1 MKLRTDKY
9 SYAPSGIFVAILF
22 FCLSMLPSLLPR
34 PWLFQGLIAGI
45 TASIGYGIGISLSSM
60 YCWVG
65 LKLPSKKLQSDL
77 TRALSVGGPAMVVLF
92 IFLGN
97 IWQREVSEL
106 VGRTPNT
113 SFYMIPIT
121 LLSVLAFIGCVG
133 LARSLR
139 KLFRFTTKRVSKFLP
154 KRASMALSFFL
165 VGIFIFWIISG
176 VLFGLFESQSKSIY
190 SSVND
195 TTPENVYQPE
205 QPTRSGSSESF
216 IAWDT
221 LGAAGQ
227 RFVSRGPSQSQLQEF
242 TGTTPT
248 EPIRIYSGFKSATT
262 AQNRAEL
269 AVAEMKRTGA
279 FDRSVIV
286 LATTTGTGWLEPQS
300 IDTIEYMYGGD
311 TAIVT
316 QQYSFLPS
324 WISFLVDTDNARETG
339 RVLYEAAY
347 DEWAKLPE
355 DTRPKLLAYGLSLGS
370 FGGQSAFSGINDIK
384 NSIDGALF
392 LGTPYETELWSEVT
406 ANRDQGS
413 PQWKPVYKNGETV
426 RFASKNE
433 DILADQSS
441 WQGSRVLY
449 IQHASDP
456 VVWFSFDL
464 MLNKPD
470 WLKEPRGDDVSD
482 KTRWYPFVTF
492 FQVAIDQFFG
502 TSVPNG
508 HGHNYPNTIVNAWS
522 AVAQPTDWTPAQA
535 SKLQTIIDGYT
546 NE

>member
-1 MKLRTDKY
+1 L
-9 SYAPSGIFVAILF
+9 
-22 FCLSMLPSLLPR
+22 
-34 PWLFQGLIAGI
+34 
-45 TASIGYGIGISLSSM
+45 
-60 YCWVG
+60 
-65 LKLPSKKLQSDL
+65 
-77 TRALSVGGPAMVVLF
+77 
-92 IFLGN
+92 
-97 IWQREVSEL
+97 
-106 VGRTPNT
+106 
-113 SFYMIPIT
+113 
-121 LLSVLAFIGCVG
+121 
-133 LARSLR
+133 
-139 KLFRFTTKRVSKFLP
+139 
-154 KRASMALSFFL
+154 ALSFFL

-195 TTPENVYQPE
+195 TTPENVYQPK
-205 QPTRSGSSESF
+205 QSTRSGSSESF

-227 RFVSRGPSQSQLQEF
+227 RFVSRGPSQAQLQEF

-339 RVLYEAAY
+339 RILYEAVY

-370 FGGQSAFSGINDIK
+370 FGGQSAFSGINDIR

-426 RFASKNE
+426 RFASNNE

-449 IQHASDP
+449 VQHASDP

-508 HGHNYPNTIVNAWS
+508 HGHNYPITIVNAWS

-535 SKLQTIIDGYT
+535 SKLQTIIDGYS